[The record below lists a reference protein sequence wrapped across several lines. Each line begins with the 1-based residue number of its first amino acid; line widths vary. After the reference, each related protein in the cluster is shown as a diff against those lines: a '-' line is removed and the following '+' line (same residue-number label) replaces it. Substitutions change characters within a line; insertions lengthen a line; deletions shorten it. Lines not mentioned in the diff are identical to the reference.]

1 MPSKLQVAFAVLL
14 AAAIALI
21 VWLPH
26 RALEVI
32 DNLLAFSNLG
42 LFLFAAAALLWFLY
56 RVILRKILRARRIA
70 NARMRRMI
78 EEAGQR
84 GAEQGSS

>member
-21 VWLPH
+21 VCLPH